1 MYFEIN
7 STFKFMKKRL
17 FGTYSLIALSIPAT
31 LLTLA
36 PNAQAIGRVLGS
48 TATTNMGT
56 FTSGSPLSNLTN
68 QSGLSATYTSG
79 TTDFDIP
86 RTVII
91 CVF

>member
-1 MYFEIN
+1 
-7 STFKFMKKRL
+7 MKKRL

-79 TTDFDIP
+79 TTDFDSYTSNVHNLRFIKALKS
-86 RTVII
+86 
-91 CVF
+91 

>member
-56 FTSGSPLSNLTN
+56 FTSGSPLSNLTI
-68 QSGLSATYTSG
+68 LG
-79 TTDFDIP
+79 TVMD
-86 RTVII
+86 
-91 CVF
+91 